1 MLCRS
6 ARNVSAPT
14 RPARSPRKRCVP
26 VGVTPHPTALRMATQ
41 AFCRALQ
48 ADADVVISQP
58 GLRRGAG
65 RCSNARWGG
74 HAYGHDHRMRLCCVP
89 GGRDRI
95 APSVERAG
103 AVAPTT
109 KQSRMRTRTSPRS
122 CRGQSDAPREG
133 PMVRILFPPALSQ
146 RRTVPGWS
154 WSPIASSA
162 LHLHGRTRLVVGAG
176 VGEWAAIAGSV
187 TNGSDT
193 APVERWRAACDR
205 QDAAATDVGMHG
217 PDWRI
222 EPQPQ

>member
-1 MLCRS
+1 VLCRS

-133 PMVRILFPPALSQ
+133 PMVRILFPPAASQ
-146 RRTVPGWS
+146 VRTRAGVQA
-154 WSPIASSA
+154 PIVI
-162 LHLHGRTRLVVGAG
+162 LDIHGRGACYWSRSERSSICG
-176 VGEWAAIAGSV
+176 MSGE
-187 TNGSDT
+187 
-193 APVERWRAACDR
+193 DR
-205 QDAAATDVGMHG
+205 QA
-217 PDWRI
+217 WRVRRA
-222 EPQPQ
+222 EP

>member
-1 MLCRS
+1 
-6 ARNVSAPT
+6 
-14 RPARSPRKRCVP
+14 
-26 VGVTPHPTALRMATQ
+26 MATQ

-133 PMVRILFPPALSQ
+133 PMVRILFPPA
-146 RRTVPGWS
+146 
-154 WSPIASSA
+154 
-162 LHLHGRTRLVVGAG
+162 
-176 VGEWAAIAGSV
+176 
-187 TNGSDT
+187 
-193 APVERWRAACDR
+193 ER
-205 QDAAATDVGMHG
+205 
-217 PDWRI
+217 
-222 EPQPQ
+222 

>member
-1 MLCRS
+1 
-6 ARNVSAPT
+6 
-14 RPARSPRKRCVP
+14 
-26 VGVTPHPTALRMATQ
+26 MATQ

-133 PMVRILFPPALSQ
+133 PMVRILFPPAASLSHRGLRLQQAQKPGVRRECEPGRDQ
-146 RRTVPGWS
+146 RTGRAGQESARLGPLSLTGIVAVPPGRS
-154 WSPIASSA
+154 QPSTRRAQA
-162 LHLHGRTRLVVGAG
+162 LAWTHSIR
-176 VGEWAAIAGSV
+176 GSLF
-187 TNGSDT
+187 S
-193 APVERWRAACDR
+193 
-205 QDAAATDVGMHG
+205 
-217 PDWRI
+217 
-222 EPQPQ
+222 